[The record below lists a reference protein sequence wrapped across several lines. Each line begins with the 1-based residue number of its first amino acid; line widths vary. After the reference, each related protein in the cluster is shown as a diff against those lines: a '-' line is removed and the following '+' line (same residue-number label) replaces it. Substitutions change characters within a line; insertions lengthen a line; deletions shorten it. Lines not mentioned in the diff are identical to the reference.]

1 MNALHD
7 LTLRDLHDARRM
19 LHYPDHADT
28 VADALA
34 HWHDHVWA
42 DYLKAR
48 KADPGAFDKDTAL
61 GGMRRR
67 RWASQLWDARR
78 ALRDLR

>member
-1 MNALHD
+1 MSLD
-7 LTLRDLHDARRM
+7 RLSLSELRAAQRQLAYR
-19 LHYPDHADT
+19 DHADT

>member
-1 MNALHD
+1 
-7 LTLRDLHDARRM
+7 
-19 LHYPDHADT
+19 
-28 VADALA
+28 
-34 HWHDHVWA
+34 VWA

-78 ALRDLR
+78 AYRALR

>member
-1 MNALHD
+1 MSLD
-7 LTLRDLHDARRM
+7 RLSLSELRAAQRQLAYR
-19 LHYPDHADT
+19 DHADT

-48 KADPGAFDKDTAL
+48 KADPGAFDKATAL

-78 ALRDLR
+78 AYRALR